1 MSREVHN
8 IRLDEI
14 ESAWQKSEVLVE
26 VLPYIRRFT
35 GKVVVIKYGGNAIF
49 DASSGVD
56 ESLESFAKDIV
67 LMHSVGILPIVVHGG
82 GPQIGDYLKRMGKS
96 SEFVDGLRVTDAET
110 LEIARMVLVG
120 KVNPEIVTAI
130 NSLASIAVGLSGS
143 DAGLI
148 LASPHSS
155 EHGFVGK
162 VDVVNPAI
170 LEKLLSQGLVPVVA
184 TIGVDAKGQ
193 AYNIN
198 ADSVAGAIAGA
209 IEAEK
214 LIYLT
219 NIDGI
224 RKLADDPSTLIR
236 QIDAAGLR
244 ALIEGGVVSGG
255 MIPKVLS
262 CLDAIENGAKSAHII
277 DGTRDHALLVEIF
290 TDMGIGTM
298 IRSSYLDVIRNG
310 VG

>member
-1 MSREVHN
+1 MADGVQTYSS
-8 IRLDEI
+8 DEL
-14 ESAWQKSEVLVE
+14 EDAWRKSEVLVE
-26 VLPYIRRFT
+26 ALPYIRRFT
-35 GKVVVIKYGGNAIF
+35 GKVVVVKYGGNAIT
-49 DASSGVD
+49 DSTSGVD
-56 ESLESFAKDIV
+56 ESLLSFAKDIV
-67 LMHSVGILPIVVHGG
+67 LMHSVGILPVIVHGG
-82 GPQIGDYLKRMGKS
+82 GPQIGDYLSRLGKS

-148 LASPHSS
+148 LASAHSS

-162 VDVVNPAI
+162 VDSVNPAI
-170 LEKLLSQGLVPVVA
+170 IEKLLAQGLVPVVA
-184 TIGVDAKGQ
+184 TIGVDLSGQ
-193 AYNIN
+193 SYNIN
-198 ADSVAGAIAGA
+198 ADTVAGAIAGA
-209 IEAEK
+209 IKAEK

-219 NIDGI
+219 NVEGI
-224 RKLADDPSTLIR
+224 RMVANDSRTLVRQVDVDDLS
-236 QIDAAGLR
+236 GLV
-244 ALIEGGVVSGG
+244 EEGVVSGG

-262 CLDAIENGAKSAHII
+262 CMSAIASGAKSAHIL

-290 TDMGIGTM
+290 TDKGIGTM
-298 IRSSYLDVIRNG
+298 IRSKDLVESVGG